1 MTRREQLHFL
11 ITALQKEMPE
21 YAVHDLPEDEA
32 AAFDLFRTL
41 CNLRRPGAPKL
52 PEAFYATER
61 DVLRSITEAKG
72 VTNSENLPSVKAD
85 PRLILWQ
92 GDITALRTD
101 AIVNAANSQ
110 LLGCFVPH
118 HFCIDNEIHTMAGV
132 ELREKCFAIMQAQ
145 GVEEPAGRA
154 KITPGYNLPAK
165 YVLHTVGPI
174 VNGPLTKSHRHL
186 LASCYR
192 ACLSLAAEYECRTVA
207 FCCISTGVFM
217 FPNQPAAEI
226 AVETVRQ
233 YYEKTGSQMKVI
245 FNVFKDEDFLIY
257 HRLLS

>member
-11 ITALQKEMPE
+11 TTALQREMPE
-21 YAVHDLPEDEA
+21 YAADALPEDEA

-41 CNLRRPGAPKL
+41 CNVRRPGGSKL
-52 PEAFYATER
+52 PEAFYAVER
-61 DVLRSITEAKG
+61 DVLSAITEAKG
-72 VTNSENLPSVKAD
+72 VTDSEHLPSVKAD

-92 GDITALRTD
+92 GDITTLRVD

-110 LLGCFVPH
+110 MLGCFVPH
-118 HFCIDNEIHTMAGV
+118 HRCIDNEIHTMAGV
-132 ELREKCFAIMQAQ
+132 ELREKCFEIMQAQ
-145 GVEEPAGRA
+145 GHEEPTGQA

-174 VNGPLTKSHRHL
+174 VSGALTETHRHL

-192 ACLSLAAEYECRTVA
+192 ASLSLAAEYECRTVA
-207 FCCISTGVFM
+207 FCCISTGVFL

-226 AVETVRQ
+226 AVKTVRQ
-233 YYEKTGSQMKVI
+233 YYEETGSQMNVI

>member
-11 ITALQKEMPE
+11 ITALQREMPE
-21 YAVHDLPEDEA
+21 YAVHNLPEDEA

-61 DVLRSITEAKG
+61 DVLGAVTKAKG
-72 VTNSENLPSVKAD
+72 VTESDALPPVKAD

-92 GDITALRTD
+92 GDITVLRAD

-110 LLGCFVPH
+110 MLGCFVPH

-174 VNGPLTKSHRHL
+174 VNGPLTKSHRHF